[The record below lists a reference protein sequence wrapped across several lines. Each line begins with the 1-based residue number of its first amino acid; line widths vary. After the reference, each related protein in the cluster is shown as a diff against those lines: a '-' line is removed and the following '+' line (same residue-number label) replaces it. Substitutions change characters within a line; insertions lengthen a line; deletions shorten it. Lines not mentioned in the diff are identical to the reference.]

1 MKIVLITLLMI
12 PGLVFAQKVDIKDV
26 EASGDGDTTIEISK
40 GKKKN
45 QGDKCDA
52 IWEVVEGSADIT
64 GDSSLLAKE
73 ANENWRKAADKWE
86 KDFRADNKENKV
98 LSVSRGKANC
108 TSDAAGKIC
117 SSQASYKMKTKLN

>member
-1 MKIVLITLLMI
+1 MKIVLITSLLI
-12 PGLVFAQKVDIKDV
+12 PSLVFAQKVDIKDV
-26 EASGDGDTTIEISK
+26 EASDNENTTIEISK

-45 QGDKCDA
+45 QGDKCET

-73 ANENWRKAADKWE
+73 ANENWKKAADKWE

-98 LSVSRGKANC
+98 LSVSRGKADC

-117 SSQASYKMKTKLN
+117 TSKATFKIKTKLN